1 MSLLLQRI
9 AALVLSFGVAPLSAS
24 AADRPNILWITSE
37 DNASQWIGCY
47 GNPDAQTPRIDAMAA
62 DGIKFTR
69 AYSNGPVCAVA
80 RSTILNGAYAVTQGT
95 EHMRSRHP
103 IPASFKAGVTWLR
116 ENGYYCTNN
125 AKTDYNFK
133 GNDDALWDESS
144 NKASFR
150 NRPQGKPFFSVFNLN
165 ITHESQ
171 LFPSVVEN
179 NRKNGTIPEVPRLD
193 PSKVFVPPYM
203 PDLPEVRTDLA
214 IYHDC
219 VTAMDK
225 EVGRLLDELKAEG
238 LADDTIVFYY
248 ADHGGATARGKRY
261 LQDTGT
267 RVPLVIHIPEKWRKL
282 SPFKP
287 GTEVSEMVA
296 FVDLAPTLLSLA
308 GLKSQPPMQGRAFL
322 GEHRVEPPAD
332 QQVFLFGD
340 RFDDTDGM
348 RRAITD
354 GRYKYIRCF
363 TPNLAG
369 APYSDYALGQP
380 SWVAWREAWKA
391 GKLSDIH
398 SQIWK
403 APQPV
408 EMLFDTASDRWE
420 IKNLAA
426 DPAHAAKLAEM
437 RGKLRETMKS
447 VVDTGLVPE
456 AMWDKLAAGRTIHD
470 YVHSGSFDLEAT
482 IEMSFAA
489 SSSDPAR
496 LPQLVKGLSSQDP
509 VIRFWAARGCLILGK
524 AAAPA
529 SGDLVKVLEDKEP
542 VVATVAAEALLAAG
556 QTEKGT
562 ASLISG
568 LGKGY
573 SGPEQLFLSSAI
585 MRLGLEDKLPADVK
599 ARLVRDPQSQQG
611 KKQIAREPGKPG
623 GTKRPK
629 GGAKEKAAP

>member
-1 MSLLLQRI
+1 MRLPSLLVHL
-9 AALVLSFGVAPLSAS
+9 LSLILTGILA

-37 DNASQWIGCY
+37 DNASQWIGCF
-47 GNPDAQTPRIDAMAA
+47 GNPQASTPRIDSLAA
-62 DGIKFTR
+62 GGLKFTR

-103 IPASFKAGVTWLR
+103 IPAAFKAGVTWLR
-116 ENGYYCTNN
+116 ESGYYCTNN
-125 AKTDYNFK
+125 FKTDYNFK
-133 GNDDALWDESS
+133 GNDEALWDECS
-144 NKASFR
+144 NKASYR
-150 NRPQGKPFFSVFNLN
+150 NRPQGKPFFSVFNIN

-171 LFPSVVEN
+171 IFPNVVEN
-179 NRKNGTIPEVPRLD
+179 NRKKGVIPEVPRLD
-193 PSKVFVPPYM
+193 PSNVFVPPYM

-225 EVGRLLDELKAEG
+225 EVGKLLDELKSEG
-238 LADDTIVFYY
+238 LAEDTIVFYY
-248 ADHGGATARGKRY
+248 SDHGGATARGKRY

-267 RVPLVIHIPEKWRKL
+267 RVPLVIHIPEKWKKL

-287 GTEVSEMVA
+287 GSEVSEMVA
-296 FVDLAPTLLSLA
+296 FVDLAPTLLSLG
-308 GLKSQPPMQGRAFL
+308 GLKAQAPMQGRAFL
-322 GEHRVEPPAD
+322 GVHRVEPPAE

-340 RFDDTDGM
+340 RFDETDGM

-363 TPNLAG
+363 TPNLPG
-369 APYSDYALGQP
+369 APYSDYAMGQP

-391 GKLSDIH
+391 GKLSDLH
-398 SQIWK
+398 AQIWK

-426 DPAHAAKLAEM
+426 DPDHAAKLAEM

-456 AMWDKLAAGRTIHD
+456 SMWDKLAGGKTIHD
-470 YVHSGSFDLEAT
+470 FVHSPSFQMDATLEMAF
-482 IEMSFAA
+482 MA

-496 LPQLVKGLSSQDP
+496 LPDLVKGLSSPDP
-509 VIRFWAARGCLILGK
+509 VIRYWAASGCLILGK
-524 AAAPA
+524 SAASA
-529 SGDLVKVLEDKEP
+529 SGDLIRSLDDKEP
-542 VVATVAAEALLAAG
+542 VVATVAAAALVASGEGA
-556 QTEKGT
+556 KGT
-562 ASLISG
+562 SALMSG
-568 LGKGY
+568 LDRA
-573 SGPEQLFLSSAI
+573 ESSAEFLFI
-585 MRLGLEDKLPADVK
+585 TNAITSLGLKNKIPAGWA
-599 ARLVRDPQSQQG
+599 ARVIDDPQAQPF
-611 KKQIAREPGKPG
+611 KKQFARELRNPGAAKMAKGSKPNK
-623 GTKRPK
+623 T
-629 GGAKEKAAP
+629 AE